1 MSAEKNR
8 LNGFSLAR
16 LRFTA
21 LKRGV
26 NEMIS
31 TKQYS
36 FYKCHNARLELAGWF
51 FDDLGFGIKFPGDK
65 HKPGIV
71 EYGLGLPI
79 EFIAGTLSFL
89 PEPQEKY
96 GEVSSELFTNKPP
109 LDLPPVKAS
118 P

>member
-31 TKQYS
+31 TKHPAFS
-36 FYKCHNARLELAGWF
+36 FFGARIGIPGG
-51 FDDLGFGIKFPGDK
+51 DLW
-65 HKPGIV
+65 
-71 EYGLGLPI
+71 
-79 EFIAGTLSFL
+79 
-89 PEPQEKY
+89 
-96 GEVSSELFTNKPP
+96 
-109 LDLPPVKAS
+109 
-118 P
+118 